1 MRRYVKKISLFFSA
15 IIMSIL
21 FFNYSYA
28 LTAISEPIY
37 DGIDVSNWQGY
48 ISYDRVKSS
57 GIDIVY
63 IKASQGTTFKD
74 PYMEYNYSQA
84 KANGLKVGFYHF
96 LTATNETEA
105 QRQAEFF
112 VSVIAGKEVDCKLAM
127 DFEQFN
133 GGITV
138 AEIRRISNVFLETV
152 KQLSGKE
159 VIVYSNLSDAQ
170 NVFGQEIANRY
181 PLWIAY
187 YGSEQRLINSDSAWS
202 RWSGWQYTS
211 QGSIPGIQGYVDRN
225 LFTNDIL
232 LGQSSLIPGNQEEM
246 PDVNISSIQ
255 YVVKR
260 GDTLSQIAMR
270 YNTTVASL
278 VNLNNISNPNLI
290 YPGQVIYI
298 NRTSV
303 ESEQETNEMGCVVY
317 TVKSG
322 DNLSRIANR
331 YGTTVQKIITCNKI
345 LNPNL
350 IYPGQKIR
358 IRVANEFTDDNYF
371 QYVVKRGDTLS
382 EIANRYG
389 ITVNQIVIDN
399 NIQNKNLIY
408 PGQVLNINRNVS
420 INNTDISYVVKRGD
434 TLWNIS
440 KRYGVSV
447 ESIVRI
453 NNIQNRNLI
462 YPGQTLLIR

>member
-1 MRRYVKKISLFFSA
+1 MKKYAKKISLFFSF
-15 IIMSIL
+15 IVMTVL

-28 LTAISEPIY
+28 LTPISEPIY
-37 DGIDVSNWQGY
+37 NGIDVSNWQGY

-96 LTATNETEA
+96 LTATNEAEA
-105 QRQAEFF
+105 RRQAEFF

-138 AEIRRISNVFLETV
+138 PEIRRISNVFLETV

-170 NVFGQEIANRY
+170 NVFGQEIANKY

-187 YGSEQRLINSDSAWS
+187 YGSEQRLINSNSAWS

-211 QGSIPGIQGYVDRN
+211 QGSVSGIQGYVDRN
-225 LFTNDIL
+225 IFTSDVL
-232 LGQSSLIPGNQEEM
+232 LGQSTEVPGNSGET
-246 PDVNISSIQ
+246 PNANDDNIQ

-260 GDTLSQIAMR
+260 GDTLSQIARR
-270 YNTTVASL
+270 YNTTVTNL

-298 NRTSV
+298 SKTDV

-322 DNLSRIANR
+322 DNLSSIANR
-331 YGTTVQKIITCNKI
+331 YGTTVQKIINCNKI
-345 LNPNL
+345 SNPNL

-358 IRVANEFTDDNYF
+358 IRVTTVADNDTQI

-382 EIANRYG
+382 EIANKYG
-389 ITVNQIVIDN
+389 VTVNQIVNDN
-399 NIQNKNLIY
+399 NIRNRNLIY
-408 PGQVLNINRNVS
+408 PGQVLNIKNNAS
-420 INNTDISYVVKRGD
+420 INNSKISYVVKRGD
-434 TLWNIS
+434 TLSSIS
-440 KRYGVSV
+440 RRYGVSI
-447 ESIVRI
+447 ETIVKN
-453 NNIQNRNLI
+453 NNITNRNLI
-462 YPGQTLLIR
+462 YPGQTLLIN